1 MPEAAIRSSASAKGR
16 IKVRTSSGIE
26 GDRSLS
32 KSAINRPRGNSLITK
47 SLDSSQKISMMFKKL
62 SVASCFSRRPSPK
75 HAKNTSA
82 PPPTTLRPMTH
93 PSRFASRTNA
103 PYWKSGISAMGLRC
117 RGWVPRVARRVR
129 PRAQGGWAL
138 PPCSIC
144 RRQRRWRTT
153 AGISISLIPRSP
165 HSQGL
170 PLYEARRFRLFL
182 GADCRV
188 WRWALLPSQPSS

>member
-82 PPPTTLRPMTH
+82 PPPTTLRPITH

-117 RGWVPRVARRVR
+117 RRGWVPRVARRVR
-129 PRAQGGWAL
+129 PPAQKAQTAL
-138 PPCSIC
+138 SS
-144 RRQRRWRTT
+144 
-153 AGISISLIPRSP
+153 GFFSSLIESRSP
-165 HSQGL
+165 NPLLEEFMGL
-170 PLYEARRFRLFL
+170 DKY
-182 GADCRV
+182 
-188 WRWALLPSQPSS
+188 S